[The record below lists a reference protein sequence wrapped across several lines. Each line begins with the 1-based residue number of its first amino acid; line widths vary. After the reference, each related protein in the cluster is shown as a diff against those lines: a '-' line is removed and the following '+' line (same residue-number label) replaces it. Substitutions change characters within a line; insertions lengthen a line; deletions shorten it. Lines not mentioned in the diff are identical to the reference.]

1 MRLRRGATRQV
12 AAAPLATAKQTWLQN
27 GPSAV
32 HVQREL
38 VIKGNPEQMSLCK
51 SLIEAVIT
59 NGSTGY
65 RVIGDVKAE
74 VAEAKRQVGAAV
86 EAIAA
91 SGARKFK
98 VSCSLLL
105 LSVVRRQRWSV
116 PAVAGRHRLSGSCA
130 R

>member
-59 NGSTGY
+59 NGGY

-74 VAEAKRQVGAAV
+74 AAEAKRQVGAAV

-116 PAVAGRHRLSGSCA
+116 PAVAGRRRLSGSCA